1 MQVGSGR
8 EKLPLFDPRRGEGC
22 NFLWFCTLR
31 TVTTF
36 NHSFQ
41 LTQKVVRELV
51 HWWWWLSAVLCRFM
65 DFKQFKF
72 LILNEGLY
80 ILKMSDSAFLFRFC
94 LTNYDWH
101 SKIYHF
107 SDLERILWPRQAMLR
122 HMPCLWSTVN
132 NWRDHL
138 SSRKYGVSNPFSR
151 SESWD
156 RHILHCRSSTP
167 LTLCFFI
174 CHCFLFPHSLTT
186 IAIPIWTQT

>member
-8 EKLPLFDPRRGEGC
+8 EKLPLFDPRRERGGREGC
-22 NFLWFCTLR
+22 NFLWFCTRR

-80 ILKMSDSAFLFRFC
+80 ILKMSDSSFLFRFC

-101 SKIYHF
+101 SKMYHF
-107 SDLERILWPRQAMLR
+107 SDLERIRWPRQAMLR

-132 NWRDHL
+132 NWRHHL
-138 SSRKYGVSNPFSR
+138 SSRKGSLQIWSITPFL
-151 SESWD
+151 E
-156 RHILHCRSSTP
+156 IGKLGSTHPP

-174 CHCFLFPHSLTT
+174 CHCFLTT